1 MNTYV
6 KKHVAFFT
14 ALSLLTTGLSISPV
28 YAVSDDT
35 ASVNSLN
42 SSDYV
47 GETYAASYTSNIDG
61 HNSVADHTGDVASP
75 VLSYLYPIDNSNLMR
90 VQSRG
95 NNKGPAVTWYN
106 SDIKASRQKSIEKE
120 LPIFGGFYADGT
132 YYYLVTGQNNHSC
145 DDSVEV
151 YRVTKYDKDWNRLA
165 SVGLFG
171 ANTYEPFAAGNCDI
185 VSMGDFLIV
194 HTCHTMYSSDS
205 THHQANAVFEI
216 NTASMTVTDQHTDVS
231 NSDHGYVSHSFNQY
245 SVLNG
250 DQLVSVDHG
259 DAYPREIHLT
269 RYQDDIT
276 DGTFSGGTVFP
287 ATILSIP
294 GTTGDNNT
302 GVTLGG
308 LQNSD
313 GNFLIT
319 GTSAYRTSTEA
330 EAVDNNRDVFLASVD
345 NGSST
350 AEVNYITSY
359 SDESAS
365 NPFLVP
371 VNNNY
376 YMLLW
381 STLSG
386 EDNSNG
392 KRGSNG
398 KIYYQKIKANGETEG
413 RIYSVKGHLS
423 DCEPVMF
430 NNNLIWYTTDSK
442 NKTIFYLLDIGTM
455 KVKKKKPR
463 TDKHGF
469 AMTATISAGT
479 IVGGQ
484 QVNLNSYFSL
494 SENADC
500 FYIRDKAGRMAG
512 RVNKKGIFTAK
523 NSDASGTEVTVEAQ
537 VKEGSYFNSISAC
550 SITVLEKPVLSLPR
564 VHTGAAGSTLDG
576 NTFFTTES
584 TAKQLPVRWESSKT
598 NVAEVD
604 PKTGLITIRGEGKTS
619 ITAYFGDTTSG
630 NTVKQ
635 KAVKA
640 RMRIFLN

>member
-6 KKHVAFFT
+6 KTHIAFFT
-14 ALSLLTTGLSISPV
+14 ALALLITGLSISPV

-35 ASVNSLN
+35 ESVSPSTLLN
-42 SSDYV
+42 YD
-47 GETYAASYTSNIDG
+47 GETYAASNMTNIDG

-75 VLSYLYPIDNSNLMR
+75 VLSYLYPIDNSSLMR

-95 NNKGPAVTWYN
+95 NNKGVAVTWFN
-106 SDIKASRQKSIEKE
+106 SDYKASRQKNVKKE
-120 LPIFGGFYADGT
+120 LPIFGGFYTDDT

-171 ANTYEPFAAGNCDI
+171 ANTYEPFAAGSCDI

-216 NTASMTVTDQHTDVS
+216 NTASMTVTDMHTEVS
-231 NSDHGYVSHSFNQY
+231 NPDHGYVSHSFNQY

-259 DAYPREIHLT
+259 DAYPREIRLT

-276 DGTFSGGTVFP
+276 DGTFSGGTIYP
-287 ATILSIP
+287 ATVLSIP

-313 GNFLIT
+313 GNFLIA
-319 GTSAYRTSTEA
+319 GTSAYRTNSEA
-330 EAVDNNRDVFLASVD
+330 EAIDNNRDVFLASVESS
-345 NGSST
+345 GST
-350 AEVNYITSY
+350 AEINYITSY
-359 SDESAS
+359 SDTSAS

-386 EDNSNG
+386 ENNNNG

-398 KIYYQKIKANGETEG
+398 TIYYQKIRSNGKPDG
-413 RIYSVKGHLS
+413 KIYSVKGHLS

-430 NNNLIWYTTDSK
+430 NNNLTWYTTDAK
-442 NKTIFYLLDIGTM
+442 NKTIFYLMDIGTM
-455 KVKKKKPR
+455 KVKKKKPK

-469 AMTATISAGT
+469 AMTASLSAGT

-484 QVNLNSYFSL
+484 QVDLNSYFSL
-494 SENADC
+494 SENTDC
-500 FYIRDKAGRMAG
+500 FYIRDKAGRSAG

-523 NSDASGTEVTVEAQ
+523 NSYASGTEVTIEAQ
-537 VKEGSYFNSISAC
+537 IKEGSFFNSISAC
-550 SITVLEKPVLSLPR
+550 SITVLEKPVLSLPKI
-564 VHTGAAGSTLDG
+564 HTGAVGSTLDG
-576 NTFFTTES
+576 KKYFTTES
-584 TAKQLPVRWESSKT
+584 TARQLPVRWESS
-598 NVAEVD
+598 NPNIAEVD
-604 PKTGLITIRGEGKTS
+604 PTTGLITIRGEGKTS
-619 ITAYFGDTTSG
+619 IIAYFGDTTSG

-635 KAVKA
+635 KVVKA
-640 RMRIFLN
+640 NMRIYLN

>member
-6 KKHVAFFT
+6 KTHIAFFT
-14 ALSLLTTGLSISPV
+14 ALALLITGLSISPV

-35 ASVNSLN
+35 ESVSPSTLLN
-42 SSDYV
+42 YD
-47 GETYAASYTSNIDG
+47 GETNAASNMTNIDG

-75 VLSYLYPIDNSNLMR
+75 VLSYLYPIDNSSLMR

-95 NNKGPAVTWYN
+95 NDKGVAVTWFN
-106 SDIKASRQKSIEKE
+106 SDYKASKQKNVKKE
-120 LPIFGGFYADGT
+120 LPFFGGFYTDDT

-171 ANTYEPFAAGNCDI
+171 ANTYEPFAAGSCDI

-216 NTASMTVTDQHTDVS
+216 NTASMTVTDMHTEVS
-231 NSDHGYVSHSFNQY
+231 NPDHGYVSHSFNQY

-259 DAYPREIHLT
+259 DAYPREIRLT

-276 DGTFSGGTVFP
+276 DGTFSGGTIYP
-287 ATILSIP
+287 ATVLSIP

-313 GNFLIT
+313 GNFLIA
-319 GTSAYRTSTEA
+319 GTSAYRTNSEA
-330 EAVDNNRDVFLASVD
+330 EAIDNNRDVFLASVESS
-345 NGSST
+345 GST
-350 AEVNYITSY
+350 AEINYITSY
-359 SDESAS
+359 SDTSAS

-386 EDNSNG
+386 ENNNNG

-398 KIYYQKIKANGETEG
+398 TIYYQKIRSNGKPDG
-413 RIYSVKGHLS
+413 KIYSVKGHLS

-430 NNNLIWYTTDSK
+430 NNNLTWYTTDAK
-442 NKTIFYLLDIGTM
+442 NKTIFYLMDIGTM
-455 KVKKKKPR
+455 KVKKKKPK

-469 AMTATISAGT
+469 AMTASLSAGT

-484 QVNLNSYFSL
+484 QVDLNSYFSL
-494 SENADC
+494 SENTDC
-500 FYIRDKAGRMAG
+500 FYIRDKAGRSAG

-523 NSDASGTEVTVEAQ
+523 NSYASGTEVTIEAQ
-537 VKEGSYFNSISAC
+537 IKEGSFFNSISAC
-550 SITVLEKPVLSLPR
+550 SITVLEKPVLSLPKI
-564 VHTGAAGSTLDG
+564 HTGAVGSTLDG
-576 NTFFTTES
+576 KKYFTTES
-584 TAKQLPVRWESSKT
+584 TARQLPVRWESSKP
-598 NVAEVD
+598 NIAEVD
-604 PKTGLITIRGEGKTS
+604 PTTGLITIRGEGKTS
-619 ITAYFGDTTSG
+619 IIAYFGDTTSG

-640 RMRIFLN
+640 NMRIYLN

>member
-1 MNTYV
+1 MTTYM
-6 KKHVAFFT
+6 KKHIAFFT
-14 ALSLLTTGLSISPV
+14 ALALLATSSSISPV

-35 ASVNSLN
+35 ISVNSSD
-42 SSDYV
+42 SSGYD
-47 GETYAASYTSNIDG
+47 GETYAASSTSNIDG

-75 VLSYLYPIDNSNLMR
+75 VLSYLHPIDNSSIMR

-95 NNKGPAVTWYN
+95 YNKGASVTWYN
-106 SDIKASRQKSIEKE
+106 TDIKASRQKTVKKE
-120 LPIFGGFYADGT
+120 LPIFGGFYADDT

-145 DDSVEV
+145 DNKVEV

-171 ANTYEPFAAGNCDI
+171 ANTYEPFTAGSCDI

-231 NSDHGYVSHSFNQY
+231 NPDHGYVSHSFNQY

-259 DAYPREIHLT
+259 DAYPREIRLT

-276 DGTFSGGTVFP
+276 DGNFSGGTVFP
-287 ATILSIP
+287 ATVIPIP

-308 LQNSD
+308 LQNTD
-313 GNFLIT
+313 GNFLIA
-319 GTSAYRTSTEA
+319 GTSAYRTNSEA
-330 EAVDNNRDVFLASVD
+330 EAIDNNRDVFLATVE

-350 AEVNYITSY
+350 AEVKYITSY
-359 SDESAS
+359 SDSSAS

-386 EDNSNG
+386 KDNNNG

-398 KIYYQKIKANGETEG
+398 TIYYQKIKANGEPDG

-430 NNNLIWYTTDSK
+430 NNKLTWYTTDSN

-455 KVKKKKPR
+455 KVKKKKPK

-469 AMTATISAGT
+469 PMTASLSAGT
-479 IVGGQ
+479 VVGGQ
-484 QVNLNSYFSL
+484 QVNLNSYFTV
-494 SENADC
+494 SENIDC
-500 FYIRDKAGRMAG
+500 FYIRDKAGRKAG
-512 RVNKKGIFTAK
+512 KVNKKGIFTAK
-523 NSDASGTEVTVEAQ
+523 NSSAAGTEVTIEAQ
-537 VKEGSYFNSISAC
+537 MKEGSYFNSISAC
-550 SITVLEKPVLSLPR
+550 SITVLEKPVLSLPK
-564 VHTGAAGSTLDG
+564 VHTGAVGSTLDG
-576 NTFFTTES
+576 NKYFTTES
-584 TAKQLPVRWESSKT
+584 TARQLPVRWESSKP
-598 NVAEVD
+598 NIAEVD
-604 PKTGLITIRGEGKTS
+604 PQTGLITIRGEGKTK
-619 ITAYFGDTTSG
+619 ITAYFGDILSG

-640 RMRIFLN
+640 NMRIYLN